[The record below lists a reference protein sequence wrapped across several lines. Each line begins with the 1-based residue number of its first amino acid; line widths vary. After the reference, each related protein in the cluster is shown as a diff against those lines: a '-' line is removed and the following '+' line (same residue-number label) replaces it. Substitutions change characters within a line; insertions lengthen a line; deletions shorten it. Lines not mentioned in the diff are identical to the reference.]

1 MQTHNLKTLNIP
13 NTITPDTDITGL
25 LNDIK
30 YNFEQLKMAD
40 LYRGPKGDSLV
51 PLSIDFNE
59 IFVYSGN
66 NNTTHNFKLKDL
78 NTVTNPRPFNKY
90 ETLRDLYLE
99 IVKAIKEDPGNI
111 GSDMSNLD
119 GYELFWLEKW
129 IKANDIGNYREAFN
143 LFKKHSDNF
152 LPGSIIL
159 MVDSTDYSKIYY
171 TNHYTFVDPRFRAG
185 DIKDFNNKV
194 KTNQKD
200 ISCAVVGNSIN
211 KKKNGNEVVELVFS
225 VYNAFPQLTYNKTLK
240 NFTWKMNGQ
249 ITSIPAAGQKGDK
262 GEHGSIVVVTRI
274 EKTDNNS
281 NVYKVASVNG
291 KSLYKDENIGK
302 FEQKVDDYDKIVK
315 LYSGLPCIIRPGSTY
330 KPAYQKGSLVWFG
343 NIQYNET
350 DKLLEVPCDSGNQM
364 NIGADV
370 NNLLATMMDLS
381 VYKNWG
387 DNDGSVPAR
396 GLVLPINEKDG
407 SAFYLYTDVDE
418 PVLDN
423 SLKNVLHIDTI
434 NDINKTQRADEHKP
448 AVPDSPN
455 SYDPSDNF
463 YELDKNGNSDYNIY
477 PSVKVH
483 PELVLNKT
491 HIVGDDIKGFEY
503 EILNLPYLKAGY
515 NNDITGARNTVIIN
529 DSIRSKQVLG
539 EQFGNVVYNKQNNKY
554 ESKGTWKNGVLSTN
568 KTYVG
573 TSRAENGFYYGS
585 ELEVPNKGVL
595 FGDGKI
601 TDSNIPVIYDQGE
614 YYGDSRYIEFKRK
627 LKYKEPGTNKWK
639 FVEESERNL
648 IPGNIRPED
657 IQLVLI
663 GENLNSER
671 KFKKGTKVFRRLA
684 NEIAGEV
691 TMEDVGHNSGY
702 VDYIV
707 TPEMVILNITFRID
721 QAFVG
726 LPWNRYIDNF
736 RARKVGFGL
745 RLDQGKDWSSNEGR
759 SFQHWGMIGGVY
771 YWTGLYSSNYSGY
784 KSGDNILSLQYDETY
799 ILESGDKYTFDDIVA
814 PKIHSSIALGDWP
827 APHSYKSIPWVY
839 PKNYGPVLDG
849 PFGMRGEYDSPW
861 TDGGIHQYSS
871 PNLNKRVMNTS
882 NGYAGA
888 KDGKTLFEQLYNHID
903 LKGVNRIL
911 NEEGIPLPQNTE
923 VNFLLSSIEAT
934 WSGNLGFLGHPV
946 GLDRNWS
953 PWDGY
958 MGNELYENVQG
969 HQMGVNFSLSHYGL
983 RITDYMGTGCITS
996 KPGETRTISFI
1007 YPNPQFGNQKDP
1019 SKQYFIYKTDY
1030 LYNYNSGDPK
1040 PGKIDL
1046 VTGDSLVEDNGYEQ
1060 YKNFVTDS
1068 DYESHK
1074 EYGSGNFGFRIQKDG
1089 KVIYNGN
1096 TNSNTYKYF
1105 ISKTQLDLTSINK
1118 IFELESSNIKT
1129 GDQNIQ
1135 TDATYKYKYSGIL
1148 IDTTR
1153 YVQLSLLHTYTSQGG
1168 QGNIQ
1173 ENDKFTLSNITF
1185 EGNNKYSINI
1195 LTSSFIMFE
1204 LDNAT
1209 KLPNKWYVSGIGD
1222 NPGEYLTKT
1231 KEAFVELF
1239 NEIIKRQG
1247 NNNTPVIKIKFPE
1260 GEFFLNSYDNIQE
1273 SFTGNFYY
1281 EAPLYYLDNNDKGKW
1296 GDEYLKLKATVTFNK
1311 TLGMVLTNW
1320 STF

>member
-13 NTITPDTDITGL
+13 NTITPDTDISSL

-78 NTVTNPRPFNKY
+78 NTVTNPRPYNKY
-90 ETLRDLYLE
+90 ETLRDLYLK
-99 IVKAIKEDPGNI
+99 IIQSIKEDPSNI
-111 GSDMSNLD
+111 GSDMTNLD

-143 LFKKHSDNF
+143 LFKKHSDSF

-159 MVDSTDYSKIYY
+159 MVDSTDPSKIYY

-185 DIKDFNNKV
+185 DIKDFDTKV
-194 KTNQKD
+194 KVNQKD
-200 ISCAVVGNSIN
+200 LSCVVVGNSIN
-211 KKKNGNEVVELVFS
+211 KKKNGNDIIELVFS

-249 ITSIPAAGQKGDK
+249 VTSIPASGQKGDK
-262 GEHGSIVVVTRI
+262 GEHGSIVIVTRI
-274 EKTDNNS
+274 EKNNNQGGNS
-281 NVYKVASVNG
+281 NVFKVASING
-291 KSLYKDENIGK
+291 QSLYKDENTGK

-350 DKLLEVPCDSGNQM
+350 DKLLEVPCDFGNQM

-381 VYKNWG
+381 VYKNWS

-396 GLVLPINEKDG
+396 GLVLPINEVDG
-407 SAFYLYTDVDE
+407 SAFYMYTSIDE
-418 PVLDN
+418 QPIDQ
-423 SLKNVLHIDTI
+423 SKKNVLHIDTI
-434 NDINKTQRADEHKP
+434 NDINKIQRADNNKP
-448 AVPDSPN
+448 AIPKNNN

-463 YELDKNGNSDYNIY
+463 YELDENGNSDNNIY
-477 PSVKVH
+477 PIIKIH

-491 HIVGDDIKGFEY
+491 HVVGDEIKGFEY

-515 NNDITGARNTVIIN
+515 SNDIIGAKNTVIVN
-529 DSIRSKQVLG
+529 DSIRSKQILG
-539 EQFGNVVYNKQNNKY
+539 EQFGNVVYNRQNHRY
-554 ESKGTWKNGVLSTN
+554 ESKGTWKGGILSTD

-573 TSRAENGFYYGS
+573 TSRAEQGFYYGS
-585 ELEVPNKGVL
+585 ELEEVNKGIL

-627 LKYKEPGTNKWK
+627 LKYREPGNNKWK
-639 FVEESERNL
+639 FVEETERNL
-648 IPGNIRPED
+648 IPGNVRPED

-684 NEIAGEV
+684 NEISGTP
-691 TMEDVGHNSGY
+691 TMEDIGHNSGY

-721 QAFVG
+721 QAFFG
-726 LPWNRYIDNF
+726 STHNRYTSVYD
-736 RARKVGFGL
+736 RKIGFGL
-745 RLDQGKDWSSNEGR
+745 RLDQDKAFGSNDGR
-759 SFQHWGMIGGVY
+759 YHRYWAFYTGIY
-771 YWTGLYSSNYSGY
+771 YWTGLYSKNQSGGRSMYQNY
-784 KSGDNILSLQYDETY
+784 NSLKEDE
-799 ILESGDKYTFDDIVA
+799 IWDVFNFNSFCA
-814 PKIHSSIALGDWP
+814 PKEPPAVTQKYLGMNP
-827 APHSYKSIPWVY
+827 FANTPWVD
-839 PKNYGPVLDG
+839 PMNTVNSLGG
-849 PFGMRGEYDSPW
+849 EFGMRGDNDNSISGFYN
-861 TDGGIHQYSS
+861 TYRS
-871 PNLNKRVMNTS
+871 PNGKVNTIG
-882 NGYAGA
+882 NADGNINAT
-888 KDGKTLFEQLYNHID
+888 KDGFDLANRLYKHVD

-911 NEEGIPLPQNTE
+911 EEEGIPLPQNTE

-934 WSGNLGFLGHPV
+934 WSGNLAFCGQPGGTDKNHS
-946 GLDRNWS
+946 G
-953 PWDGY
+953 WDGY
-958 MGNELYENVQG
+958 WDNEVFNNVQG

-996 KPGETRTISFI
+996 KPGETRTITFI

-1019 SKQYFIYKTDY
+1019 SKQYFIYKTNY
-1030 LYNYNSGDPK
+1030 LYNHKSGNPK
-1040 PGKIDL
+1040 PGKIE
-1046 VTGDSLVEDNGYEQ
+1046 GDSIIEN
-1060 YKNFVTDS
+1060 T
-1068 DYESHK
+1068 DYESYESFANYETHDT
-1074 EYGSGNFGFRIQKDG
+1074 YGSGDFSFRIQKDG
-1089 KVIYNGN
+1089 KVVYNGN
-1096 TNSNTYKYF
+1096 LNSNNYKYF
-1105 ISKTQLDLTSINK
+1105 ISKTQLDLTNPNK
-1118 IFELESSNIKT
+1118 IIELESSNIKT

-1148 IDTTR
+1148 VDTTR
-1153 YVQLSLLHTYTSQGG
+1153 YVQLSLLHTYTNTGN

-1173 ENDKFTLSNITF
+1173 EDNRFTLSDLTF
-1185 EGNNKYSINI
+1185 EGNSTYSMNI
-1195 LTSSFIMFE
+1195 KTSSFMMFE
-1204 LDNAT
+1204 LDNVT
-1209 KLPNKWYVSGIGD
+1209 KLPTKWYISGIGD
-1222 NPGEYLTKT
+1222 DINYLSKT
-1231 KEAFVELF
+1231 KEAFIGLF
-1239 NEIIKRQG
+1239 EEIIKRQG
-1247 NNNTPVIKIKFPE
+1247 ENNTPVVKIKFPE
-1260 GEFFLNSYDNIQE
+1260 GEFFLNAYNDTQK
-1273 SFTGNFYY
+1273 SFSGSFYY
-1281 EAPLYYLDNNDKGKW
+1281 EAPLYYLDNSGKGKW
-1296 GDEYLKLKATVTFNK
+1296 GTDYLKLKSTVTFND
-1311 TLGMVLTNW
+1311 TVGMVLTNW